1 MEKTL
6 SNTFSAEQFEEILIY
21 FSNSLHLKNN
31 EDEILWDLAKNCIA
45 KLGFVDCVV
54 YLIDYNKNQLLQ
66 KAAFGPKNPKEKEIH
81 NPIKIALGEG
91 ISGTVAQSGKAE
103 IVADTSKDV
112 RYLIDDEN
120 RLSEICVPIKTDS
133 EILGVIDCEHP
144 EKDYFTQQHLR
155 ILSAVASLYAF
166 KIQNVRA
173 DLKNKIE
180 QEKLLAV
187 REEMLQLKLKAF
199 RSQMNPHFIFNAL
212 SGIQYFV
219 TTSNKK
225 QALTYLS
232 VFSKLMRFYLQ
243 HFEKETVSLSD
254 EIIMLENYLK
264 LQKLR
269 YENQFDYSMEL
280 DKNSSNDATIP
291 SFILQTLFENI
302 IEHAVYNQYKNH
314 SIKINFKIKPQRVL
328 IEIDFKYET
337 GKGGKIAYTPDYRN
351 QLMKWQE
358 QVRFL
363 NRTKNYNIQK
373 KITFNK
379 SNTGFNGG
387 TISISLPNL

>member
-1 MEKTL
+1 MEKTI

-21 FSNSLHLKNN
+21 FSNSIHLKNN
-31 EDEILWDLAKNCIA
+31 EDEILWDIAKNCIA

-54 YLIDYNKNQLLQ
+54 YLVDYEKGELHQ
-66 KAAFGPKNPKEKEIH
+66 KAAFGPKNPVAKEIH
-81 NPIKIALGEG
+81 NPINIALGEG
-91 ISGTVAQSGKAE
+91 ISGHVAKTGEAE
-103 IVADTSKDV
+103 IVPDTSINP
-112 RYLIDDEN
+112 RYLEDDEN

-144 EKDYFTQQHLR
+144 QKNYFTQQHLR
-155 ILSAVASLYAF
+155 ILSAVASLCAF

-173 DLKNKIE
+173 DLKIKKE
-180 QEKLLAV
+180 QENLIAI
-187 REEMLQLKLKAF
+187 REEMVQLKLKAF

-243 HFEKETVSLSD
+243 HFEKETTSLTD
-254 EIIMLENYLK
+254 EIAMLDNYLK

-269 YENQFDYSMEL
+269 YEDQFNYSLFLEGTIN
-280 DKNSSNDATIP
+280 KTAVIP

-314 SIKINFKIKPQRVL
+314 TIDIRFKIKTKQVL
-328 IEIDFKYET
+328 V
-337 GKGGKIAYTPDYRN
+337 KIAFAHENNSDVKIEYTPHYRD
-351 QLMKWQE
+351 QLMKWQD
-358 QVRFL
+358 QIRFL
-363 NRTKNYNIQK
+363 NRFKNYNIQK
-373 KITFNK
+373 KFTFNK
-379 SNTGFNGG
+379 SKSLNGG
-387 TISISLPNL
+387 TILLSLPNL

>member
-1 MEKTL
+1 MEKVI
-6 SNTFSAEQFEEILIY
+6 SNTFSAEQFEEILVY
-21 FSNSLHLKNN
+21 FSNSIHLKNN
-31 EDEILWDLAKNCIA
+31 EDEILWDLAKNCIS

-54 YLIDYNKNQLLQ
+54 YLIDYENNQLLQ
-66 KAAFGPKNPKEKEIH
+66 KAAFGPKNPKAKEIH
-81 NPIKIALGEG
+81 NPIRIALGEG
-91 ISGTVAQSGKAE
+91 ISGSVAKSGKAE
-103 IVADTSKDV
+103 IVADTSKDA
-112 RYLIDDEN
+112 RYLEDDEN
-120 RLSEICVPIKTDS
+120 RLSEICVPIKADN

-155 ILSAVASLYAF
+155 ILSAVASLCAF

-173 DLKNKIE
+173 DLKIKTE
-180 QEKLLAV
+180 REKLLAV
-187 REEMLQLKLKAF
+187 REEMVQLKLKAF

-254 EIIMLENYLK
+254 EISMLNNYLK

-269 YENQFDYSMEL
+269 YEDQFEYSLNLEG
-280 DKNSSNDATIP
+280 NSSNDATIP

-302 IEHAVYNQYKNH
+302 IEHAVYNHYKNYAVEVH
-314 SIKINFKIKPQRVL
+314 FKINARQVL
-328 IEIDFKYET
+328 VNISFTHDADKTE
-337 GKGGKIAYTPDYRN
+337 KIAYTPNYRD
-351 QLMKWQE
+351 QLMKWQD

-363 NRTKNYNIQK
+363 NRSKNYNIQK
-373 KITFNK
+373 KVTFNK
-379 SNTGFNGG
+379 SNGFNGG
-387 TISISLPNL
+387 NILLSLPNL

>member
-1 MEKTL
+1 MIKEIPYEF
-6 SNTFSAEQFEEILIY
+6 NPDQFEEILIY
-21 FSNSLHLKNN
+21 FSNSIHIKNN

-54 YLIDYNKNQLLQ
+54 YLVDYDTNQLIQ
-66 KAAFGPKNPKEKEIH
+66 KAAYGPKNPRSNEIH
-81 NPIKIALGEG
+81 NPIRISLGEG
-91 ISGTVAQSGKAE
+91 ISGSVAKSGIAE
-103 IVADTSKDV
+103 IVEDTSKDL
-112 RYLIDDEN
+112 RYLEDDKY
-120 RLSEICVPIKTDS
+120 RLSEICVPIKVNN
-133 EILGVIDCEHP
+133 EVLGVIDCEHP
-144 EKDYFTQQHLR
+144 EKDYFTPQHLR
-155 ILSAVASLYAF
+155 ILSAIASICAF
-166 KIQNVRA
+166 KIQNIRS
-173 DLKNKIE
+173 DIKIKME
-180 QEKLLAV
+180 QEKLFNL
-187 REEMLQLKLKAF
+187 REEMVQLKLKAF

-254 EIIMLENYLK
+254 EIAMLNNYLI

-269 YENQFDYSMEL
+269 YEEQFDYSMNL
-280 DKNSSNDATIP
+280 KGNVGSDATIP

-302 IEHAVYNQYKNH
+302 IEHAVYNQYKNYAIEIH
-314 SIKINFKIKPQRVL
+314 FKIKKQQVLVNINFKHDANK
-328 IEIDFKYET
+328 T
-337 GKGGKIAYTPDYRN
+337 GKIAYTPIYRDK
-351 QLMKWQE
+351 LMKWQD

-363 NRTKNYNIQK
+363 NRSKNYNIQK

-379 SNTGFNGG
+379 SNGFTGGN
-387 TISISLPNL
+387 ILLSLPNL